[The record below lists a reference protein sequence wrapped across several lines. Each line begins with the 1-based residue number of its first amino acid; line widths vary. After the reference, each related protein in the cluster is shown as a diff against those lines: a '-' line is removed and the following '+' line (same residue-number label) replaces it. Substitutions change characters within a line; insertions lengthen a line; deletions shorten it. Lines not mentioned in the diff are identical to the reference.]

1 VERQRRATAAD
12 IAREAGVSRATVG
25 FVLNATR
32 GQTISDGTR
41 QRVLDAALRLGYR
54 PNSAARALAR
64 GRSDT
69 VLLVLPDWPMDFSL
83 RWFVEEISA
92 QLTGAGYALVT
103 WTPDNTGR
111 ARPLWESLDADLV
124 MSLAPFDAEQLAA
137 LRANGVTRI
146 LPDPAD
152 DGRYRPGRGVVG
164 ALVQLDHLHELGHRR
179 LAYAEPADRRRAAL
193 AQERWEA
200 ITVRAAE
207 LGLPELTRRVV
218 DHQDGSAEQAVRDW
232 LVDGRTGVIAYNDDV
247 AAAVVGT
254 AIRAGV
260 AVPAQLSV
268 VGHDDSPL
276 ASMFLP
282 ALSSARL
289 DVGAFARE
297 LAGYA
302 LAEIEGR
309 SVPLDLMAAT
319 ADLIVRE
326 STAPPR

>member
-1 VERQRRATAAD
+1 
-12 IAREAGVSRATVG
+12 
-25 FVLNATR
+25 
-32 GQTISDGTR
+32 
-41 QRVLDAALRLGYR
+41 
-54 PNSAARALAR
+54 
-64 GRSDT
+64 
-69 VLLVLPDWPMDFSL
+69 
-83 RWFVEEISA
+83 
-92 QLTGAGYALVT
+92 
-103 WTPDNTGR
+103 
-111 ARPLWESLDADLV
+111 